1 MIRKAIRADAKSIS
15 TISKLNGGKLSQQ
28 EVLLLLKSDTVIVIE
43 DKEIVVGFCI
53 FYKFPLILKVFHW
66 GFHPEFDTKQDF
78 IDMVDFLIGK
88 AKHENLEILVPDD
101 KLDIHLGLKGVGF
114 KGAISAKDNS
124 VYLFTYESKAERYV
138 A

>member
-1 MIRKAIRADAKSIS
+1 MIRQAIRSDSKAIA

-28 EVLLLLKSDTVIVIE
+28 EVMLLLKSDTVVVIE
-43 DKEIVVGFCI
+43 VKEIIVGFCI

-78 IDMVDFLIGK
+78 IDMIDFLIGK
-88 AKHENLEILVPDD
+88 AQYEILEILVPDD
-101 KLDIHLGLKGVGF
+101 KLDIHLGLKEVGF
-114 KGAISAKDNS
+114 KATISAKDDS
-124 VYLFTYESKAERYV
+124 VYLFTHESKTEKYV